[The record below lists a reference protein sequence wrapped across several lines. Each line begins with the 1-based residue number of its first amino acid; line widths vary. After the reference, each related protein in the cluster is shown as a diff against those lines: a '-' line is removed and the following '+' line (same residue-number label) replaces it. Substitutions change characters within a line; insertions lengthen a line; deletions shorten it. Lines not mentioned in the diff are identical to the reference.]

1 MDNLLSPEPHT
12 ENCPSILPLIYN
24 ILFSP
29 CSSEP
34 PLTITDVS
42 SPSSKQPWSP
52 KLRNIAM
59 LGIRI
64 WQSSRITLLSE
75 KVKVSHLEK
84 KHSCMLR
91 MLTYKATTNPQK
103 KIMPASLLHLKSAKA
118 TVYEYSAKKRQQL
131 CRKKTNKTYSGWDTP
146 ESTEPNEDA
155 SKYLIKGGTPKH

>member
-12 ENCPSILPLIYN
+12 ENCPSILPLI
-24 ILFSP
+24 ST

-34 PLTITDVS
+34 LLTITDVS
-42 SPSSKQPWSP
+42 SHSSKQPWSP

-75 KVKVSHLEK
+75 KVKVSHLER

-91 MLTYKATTNPQK
+91 MLTYKAGTNPQN
-103 KIMPASLLHLKSAKA
+103 KIMPASLLQLKPAKA
-118 TVYEYSAKKRQQL
+118 IMYEYSAKKREQL
-131 CRKKTNKTYSGWDTP
+131 CEKKTNNTYSG
-146 ESTEPNEDA
+146 
-155 SKYLIKGGTPKH
+155 